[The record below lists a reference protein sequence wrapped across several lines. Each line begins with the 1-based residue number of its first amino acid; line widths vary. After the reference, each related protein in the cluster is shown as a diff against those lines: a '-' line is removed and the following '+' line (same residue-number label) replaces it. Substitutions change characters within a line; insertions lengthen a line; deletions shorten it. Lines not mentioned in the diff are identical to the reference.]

1 MEQSKR
7 PWGEYKVIG
16 KTKIIKV
23 NPESSLSLQYHIYRE
38 EFWQILSGSC
48 IVTIDWNNFKAKPG
62 DTFNIRKKQLHRI
75 VTESEGVELLEIATG
90 MVDEDDISRVEDVYG
105 REDIYGR
112 KLETKKTVAVSGY
125 FDPLH
130 IGHIELFKLAKTI
143 GDKLIVIVNNDYQ
156 AELKKGNPFMK
167 QKERMAILENLE
179 IIDTVVLSID
189 KDRSV
194 CKTLELVRPHIFAN
208 GGDRHTGE
216 IPETAICKNLGIKL
230 VDGLGNKIQSS
241 SWLTGLHNKDAD
253 SKDIKTT

>member
-7 PWGEYKVIG
+7 PWGEYKVIE

-38 EFWQILSGSC
+38 EFWQILNGSC
-48 IVTIDWNNFKAKPG
+48 IVTIDGDDFKAKPG

-90 MVDEDDISRVEDVYG
+90 IVDEDDIIRV
-105 REDIYGR
+105 EDIYGR
-112 KLETKKTVAVSGY
+112 ESEAKQTVAVSGY

-189 KDRSV
+189 KDRTV
-194 CKTLELVRPHIFAN
+194 CKTLELVRPDIFAN
-208 GGDRHTGE
+208 GGDRQVGE
-216 IPETAICKNLGIKL
+216 IPETTICKNLGIKL
-230 VDGLGNKIQSS
+230 VDGLGKKIQSS